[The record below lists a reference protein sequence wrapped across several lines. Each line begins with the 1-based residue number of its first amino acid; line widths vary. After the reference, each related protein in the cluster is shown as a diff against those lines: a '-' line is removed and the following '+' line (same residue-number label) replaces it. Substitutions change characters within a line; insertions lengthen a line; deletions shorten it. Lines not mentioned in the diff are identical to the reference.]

1 MSHVNPKT
9 PKIIIAATPN
19 NKMGVRYLPITSIIL
34 FFVPIIENI
43 NKQKIE
49 ENKEAIGYTAKIKIV
64 KNKVAPPFKK
74 LELPVMFNR
83 GYDLETDLIEAA
95 MQFGIVTR
103 AGAFY
108 TLGDQKVQG
117 RDKLRTYLLEN
128 DEIRG
133 NLAHEVQTRVSNI
146 RMGKEAVPEI
156 IEE

>member
-1 MSHVNPKT
+1 
-9 PKIIIAATPN
+9 
-19 NKMGVRYLPITSIIL
+19 
-34 FFVPIIENI
+34 
-43 NKQKIE
+43 
-49 ENKEAIGYTAKIKIV
+49 
-64 KNKVAPPFKK
+64 
-74 LELPVMFNR
+74 MFNR